1 VQAADG
7 ETARQVAGRP
17 GSDNTEIVLRDMI
30 RICDEAIARRH
41 RFYRGF
47 LRGDFRVDF
56 SNPEKSGPGVP
67 EVVVWAVGFCAP

>member
-1 VQAADG
+1 MQAADG

-56 SNPEKSGPGVP
+56 
-67 EVVVWAVGFCAP
+67 